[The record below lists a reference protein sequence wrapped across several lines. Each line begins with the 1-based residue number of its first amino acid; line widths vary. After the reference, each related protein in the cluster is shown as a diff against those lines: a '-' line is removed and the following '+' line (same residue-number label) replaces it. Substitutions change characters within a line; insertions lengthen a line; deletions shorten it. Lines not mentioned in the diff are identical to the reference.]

1 MKRAENYAV
10 VTTLGGIVFVGEMS
24 ECKDE
29 ANRRIAGTLD
39 YDWAPCDGEH
49 PDAVWAA
56 ETTDS
61 KVRPQE
67 IQIVP
72 VS

>member
-1 MKRAENYAV
+1 MKQAESYAV

-24 ECKDE
+24 DCKDE
-29 ANRRIAGTLD
+29 ASRRIVGTLD

-49 PDAVWAA
+49 PDAVWAW
-56 ETTDS
+56 ETTGL
-61 KVRPQE
+61 VRDQE

-72 VS
+72 ICQ